1 MSQRRRRSGRGQ
13 DQEWNPDHERAAER
27 DWPGS
32 DQPGS
37 DQPSD
42 YQPGGQATSYL
53 PSSGQP
59 DGYGGGEDWPR
70 GDRPDGGWL
79 RGDQPGGDWL
89 TGDQPGANLP
99 GANLPRGD
107 WPGNDRPANDWRGN
121 SRPGG
126 DWPPP
131 GQGADDRPGGDWL
144 SDEPDADHRGGR
156 KLRIV
161 LSAAAAVL
169 VVLGLGAY
177 GVARLQHGSSVA
189 ALQDSATAPCPGH
202 ASSATAHCASS
213 APGAASHAAS
223 AAPSPSAS
231 PSATKRVH
239 KHKHKPKPISSSP
252 VPTPTPTPTRA
263 PAPAPSPVMS
273 TSAPTGTTSGSAASQ
288 VLAVINQARAQA
300 GLPAYT
306 VSSGLDTSSQRHTAV
321 MASGCGLSHQC
332 PGEAALGDRLTAA
345 GVHWTSAGENIGEGG
360 PEADTTADIAKMAV
374 GLTQSML
381 AEQPPDDG
389 HRLNILS
396 SSFRHIGID
405 VFRDSKGTV
414 WMTQDFSN

>member
-1 MSQRRRRSGRGQ
+1 MSQRRRRSGRGP
-13 DQEWNPDHERAAER
+13 DRERTPDHDRPAEHG
-27 DWPGS
+27 WPGS
-32 DQPGS
+32 DQPTS
-37 DQPSD
+37 YQPPD
-42 YQPGGQATSYL
+42 YQPPDYQPTSYQPPGEAPASYL
-53 PSSGQP
+53 PPSQP
-59 DGYGGGEDWPR
+59 GADAPGGD
-70 GDRPDGGWL
+70 WL

-99 GANLPRGD
+99 GANLPSGD
-107 WPGNDRPANDWRGN
+107 WPGNDRPAD
-121 SRPGG
+121 
-126 DWPPP
+126 DWPPS
-131 GQGADDRPGGDWL
+131 DRPGNDWL
-144 SDEPDADHRGGR
+144 SDEPDAEHRGGR

-202 ASSATAHCASS
+202 ASSATTHCASS
-213 APGAASHAAS
+213 PPGATSHATS

-231 PSATKRVH
+231 PSARKRVH
-239 KHKHKPKPISSSP
+239 KHKPKPATSSP
-252 VPTPTPTPTRA
+252 VPTPTPTPTRVA

-273 TSAPTGTTSGSAASQ
+273 TGAPTGTTSGSAASQ

-306 VSSGLDTSSQRHTAV
+306 VSSGLETSSQRHTTV

-332 PGEAALGDRLTAA
+332 SGEAALGDRLTAA

-396 SSFRHIGID
+396 SSFHHIGID
-405 VFRDSKGTV
+405 VFRDSTGTV